1 MTSVRLPNID
11 RFKDRHGHLRHYFR
25 QKHGAPRISL
35 PGKPGSAEFMAA
47 YQAAIA
53 GASAPAKPAG
63 PSAGDYSFKA
73 LAQHYYRSPEFRKLK
88 DHTQHVYRLVIGRF
102 LDGDPEKEK
111 VGHGHR
117 DARQMKREHVKKLMG
132 DMADTPG
139 AANNLL
145 KKLRN
150 LMNCAIDLDWRTDN
164 PTAKV
169 KLFQEGEYHTW
180 TEAELAQFEKRWAIG
195 TPERTAFALHLYTGQ
210 RRSDVCALGWPKNG
224 LIEVTQVKGRKDAP
238 QVHLSIPVHPEL
250 EKALE
255 AWERR
260 PDVPTILYNGRGNA
274 FTVAGYGNFIGDAIR
289 AAGLPDVCGSH
300 GLRKAAAR
308 RLAEAGCTEK
318 QIMAITG
325 HTTLKEVARYTKAA
339 NQVGLA
345 KDALARQLQAGF

>member
-1 MTSVRLPNID
+1 MTTIRLPYID
-11 RFKDRHGHLRHYFR
+11 RFKDRHGHLRYYFR
-25 QKHGAPRISL
+25 LRPGAPRTRL
-35 PGKPGSAEFMAA
+35 PGRPGSPEFMAA
-47 YQAAIA
+47 YRAASE
-53 GASAPAKPAG
+53 GAATPKKPIAPA
-63 PSAGDYSFKA
+63 AGDYSLSA
-73 LAQHYYRSPEFRKLK
+73 LAGHYYRSPEFLRLK
-88 DHTQHVYRLVIGRF
+88 PHTQHVYRLVISRF
-102 LDGDPEKEK
+102 LDGDKGQP
-111 VGHGHR
+111 GHGYR

-180 TEAELAQFEKRWAIG
+180 SEAELAQFEERWPLG

-210 RRSDVCALGWPKNG
+210 RRSDVCAMTWPVDG
-224 LIEVTQVKGRKDAP
+224 LIAVKQVKGRKDAP
-238 QVHLSIPVHPEL
+238 QVELRIPVHPEL
-250 EKALE
+250 EKALA
-255 AWERR
+255 AWPRR
-260 PDVPTILYNGRGNA
+260 AGVPTVLYNGRGNP

-289 AAGLPDVCGSH
+289 AAKLPAVCSSH

-325 HTTLKEVARYTKAA
+325 HTTLKEVARYTRAA

-345 KDALARQLQAGF
+345 KDALARQLQAGY